1 MITTII
7 LTFSIRSIE
16 EEIRDKKDEVI
27 VRLENK
33 SLTFEEFQ
41 KKIIEIED
49 DYYFLI
55 DLIFWRDVSFY
66 TAILVAMLSLYTFY
80 SEQIRKKEIEDSKK
94 ELNQK
99 GFQFAYAKLPK
110 EKKVE
115 KIEKIK
121 KLQ

>member
-94 ELNQK
+94 ELT
-99 GFQFAYAKLPK
+99 
-110 EKKVE
+110 KKVFNLHMQNYQ
-115 KIEKIK
+115 K
-121 KLQ
+121 KRKLKK